1 MANNALP
8 LDLIIDVTS
17 TGVRDT
23 FTIGKLNTIIIEKYD
38 TNFPNKK
45 FTQISN
51 LQQAQEIFG
60 FNSNVANFASV
71 YFGFLSKSATKR

>member
-38 TNFPNKK
+38 TNFPNKSHLINDRLYK
-45 FTQISN
+45 
-51 LQQAQEIFG
+51 
-60 FNSNVANFASV
+60 V
-71 YFGFLSKSATKR
+71 